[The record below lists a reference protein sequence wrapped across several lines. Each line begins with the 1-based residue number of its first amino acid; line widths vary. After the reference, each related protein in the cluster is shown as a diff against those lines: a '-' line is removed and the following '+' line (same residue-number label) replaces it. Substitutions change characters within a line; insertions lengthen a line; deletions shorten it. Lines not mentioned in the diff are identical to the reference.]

1 MALTFPLS
9 LAAFL
14 DLLPVAA
21 CDFDL
26 GEALQG
32 DETGG
37 GEELLAELGA
47 RVWTG
52 RYLLAPMTFDEAT
65 AAKALIDLI
74 RAPGRAFLATDLRQ
88 KGPRGDPNGV
98 ILGASTPTLTA
109 TQSAGREVTIAGLPA
124 GYVLAPGDML
134 GFTYASTKRALH
146 RVVVGGTANGAG
158 TLAWA
163 EVIPA
168 VRAFTGTPAVTLVR
182 PVAKAVIQPGSFQPG
197 DWQNRLVSGMSFGF
211 TQSTVA

>member
-9 LAAFL
+9 LTDFL
-14 DLLPVAA
+14 DKLPVAA

-26 GEALQG
+26 SEALMS

-37 GEELLAELGA
+37 GEQLLAGNGA
-47 RVWTG
+47 RLWSG

-74 RAPGRAFLATDLRQ
+74 RAEGRAFLATDLRQ
-88 KGPRGDPNGV
+88 RGPRGDPNGV

-109 TQSAGREVTIAGLPA
+109 TQTAGREITIAGLPA
-124 GYVLAPGDML
+124 GYVLAPGDMV
-134 GFTYASTKRALH
+134 GFTYATSKRALH
-146 RVVVGGTANGAG
+146 RVVVGGTANGGG

-168 VRAFTGTPAVTLVR
+168 VRAFTGTPAITLLR
-182 PVAKAVIQPGSFQPG
+182 PVAKAVIGAGSFQPG
-197 DWQNRLVSGMSFGF
+197 EWRDRLVSGMSFGF
-211 TQSTVA
+211 MQSTVA